1 MTDQERKQRILIK
14 LRNILFLLL
23 GITVLFI
30 SIESIIQN
38 PKNFI
43 SNLIPPISPKKLLSP
58 LKAIA
63 IFYYFVVIQSVYKI

>member
-30 SIESIIQN
+30 SIESII
-38 PKNFI
+38 
-43 SNLIPPISPKKLLSP
+43 
-58 LKAIA
+58 
-63 IFYYFVVIQSVYKI
+63 